1 MMGDNELT
9 KVTADLAAMICA
21 DIELGEEARA
31 LLTPTMTPAAFLQGL
46 IEKQLFVD
54 AIKFVA
60 RALPK
65 REASWWACLCAHSVL
80 AEKPDAEASRALEL
94 AGKWVYQPSEE
105 NRRLTYQAAEATGFK
120 HPASWAAMAAY
131 WSGGS
136 LAPAEVP
143 PVPPAENLTAQAVA
157 GAVMLAAV
165 HIDPE
170 DAAQKYRRF
179 LEQGI
184 DIACGGNGRLQD
196 ASA

>member
-21 DIELGEEARA
+21 DIELGAEARA

-179 LEQGI
+179 LEQGL